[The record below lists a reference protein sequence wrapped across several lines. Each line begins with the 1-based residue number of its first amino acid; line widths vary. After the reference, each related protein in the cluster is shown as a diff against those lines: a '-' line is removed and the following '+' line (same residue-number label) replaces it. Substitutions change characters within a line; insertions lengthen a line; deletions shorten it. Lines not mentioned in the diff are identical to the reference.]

1 MDFYK
6 GIWVEQ
12 RRGLL
17 CYVSSLNLCFLIS
30 DVGYC
35 LSGGVTLPEGCLEFS
50 QYLTGSKA
58 PKVALYT
65 KPQDPR

>member
-6 GIWVEQ
+6 GIWVEL

-30 DVGYC
+30 DVG
-35 LSGGVTLPEGCLEFS
+35 LASLVE
-50 QYLTGSKA
+50 
-58 PKVALYT
+58 
-65 KPQDPR
+65 